1 MVKKFFLLVFLLL
14 IIYGIFSFIKI
25 MGPKIRYAALLDQT
39 KSIVEFTSTDTDDI
53 IIRKLREFARGNG
66 TPLTNEDIQLSRF
79 NDELTIYISYSDSA
93 VLPLG
98 LKTLYYDQE
107 IEVSEEDIE

>member
-1 MVKKFFLLVFLLL
+1 MVKKFFLLVFFLL
-14 IIYGIFSFIKI
+14 IIYGILSFVKI

-39 KSIVEFTSTDTDDI
+39 KSIVEFTSADKDDI
-53 IIRKLREFARGNG
+53 IIRKLKEFARGNG
-66 TPLTNEDIQLSRF
+66 TPLTDEDIQLSRF
-79 NDELTIYISYSDSA
+79 HDELTIYISYPDSA
-93 VLPLG
+93 VLPFG